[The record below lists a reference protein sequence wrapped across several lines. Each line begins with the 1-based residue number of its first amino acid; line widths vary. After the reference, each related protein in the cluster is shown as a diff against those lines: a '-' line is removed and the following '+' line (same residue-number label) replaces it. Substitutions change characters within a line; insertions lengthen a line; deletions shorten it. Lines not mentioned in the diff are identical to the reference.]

1 MYFNFAVNIPIEK
14 GKIITKK
21 KGHTTYVLYQYGQ
34 IYKPDKKY
42 AVPQRTI
49 IGKVRCANN
58 HVSE

>member
-34 IYKPDKKY
+34 IYKPDKSMLY
-42 AVPQRTI
+42 HREPL
-49 IGKVRCANN
+49 
-58 HVSE
+58 SER